1 MIYTKDDEISVV
13 KKNLEIF
20 ENRIPARLSDLLL
33 HKHLRIDQHWLFYSL
48 CDPRIYPF
56 LLSAID
62 IIKRVDKSKYFPKTV
77 KKLIQANKSIDQRA
91 VVAEIIS
98 VAYYFQKFSDS
109 KEITVEWE
117 RKVPN
122 STKVM
127 DISILGKAKPINI
140 EVTAKDA
147 DANQNH
153 HLELRYRVKVAIE
166 QAIENLPTHIF
177 SYRFSL
183 AMRDVEGTTITDFN
197 DTHVKDFVN
206 FILQVR
212 KRGEGEYKFEVDGS
226 ILASVVVA
234 KLNKLKA
241 EYATD
246 MDMWT
251 GFLNDEKRIRNRIV
265 DKARE
270 QLPSSELNFVF
281 IPNLGGFDEIDYQEA
296 FWGKEQWHI
305 NKNGDIAGVSRK
317 PDGAIQVISENHFA
331 PISGLIWSG
340 YDYTKKKI
348 LVNPLE
354 KIEENII
361 ELIK

>member
-1 MIYTKDDEISVV
+1 MIYTKPEEITVV
-13 KKNLEIF
+13 RKNLQIF
-20 ENRIPARLSDLLL
+20 EDRFPIVLRRKLLS
-33 HKHLRIDQHWLFYSL
+33 KNLRIDQHWLFYSL

-56 LLSAID
+56 LLSAIE
-62 IIKRVDKSKYFPKTV
+62 IIKRTDKSKYFPKTI
-77 KKLIQANKSIDQRA
+77 KKLVQANKSIDQRA

-98 VAYYFQKFSDS
+98 IAYYFQKYSSS

-122 STKVM
+122 STKIM
-127 DISILGKAKPINI
+127 DISILGKSKPINI

-147 DANQNH
+147 DANQNQ
-153 HLELRYRVKVAIE
+153 HLELRYRVKIAIE
-166 QAIENLPTHIF
+166 QAIENIPNHVF

-197 DTHVKDFVN
+197 ETHINDFVN

-212 KRGEGEYKFEVDGS
+212 KSGEGEYKFEVDGK

-234 KLNKLKA
+234 KLNKLKK

-251 GFLNDEKRIRNRIV
+251 GFLNDERRIRNRIV

-270 QLPSSELNFVF
+270 QLPSNELNFVF

-331 PISGLIWSG
+331 PVSGLIWSG
-340 YDYTKKKI
+340 YDYSKKKI

-354 KIEENII
+354 IVEESII
-361 ELIK
+361 DLIK